1 MPSKSVEAL
10 DLYAVELTPNTP
22 EQEAEARLYTAGLA
36 IENDWSK
43 EDLLEHLQALGL
55 AEANLDP
62 DRVLR
67 SRKYPKK
74 RKNK

>member
-1 MPSKSVEAL
+1 M
-10 DLYAVELTPNTP
+10 DLTLTLIEPKYMAP
-22 EQEAEARLYTAGLA
+22 LEDAARLYTADVAAREG
-36 IENDWSK
+36 WSK

-62 DRVLR
+62 KRGAK

-74 RKNK
+74 RKKKA